1 MRRLL
6 LLALVVLAVLWIVRG
21 RPTISGLVDRITS
34 PLFHSKAAVGESEH
48 NRVVAEAAP
57 AVGQSQEVVI
67 GMLKEGMTIWEIR
80 DLLGRPDTAAEEVR
94 DGKTRRHWYYRR
106 IRRMLVLEDDRVVSI
121 AIQ

>member
-1 MRRLL
+1 VRRLL
-6 LLALVVLAVLWIVRG
+6 LLALVVVAVLWIVRD
-21 RPTISGLVDRITS
+21 RPTVTGLVDRITN
-34 PLFHSKAAVGESEH
+34 PLLHSKAAVEESEH

-57 AVGQSQEVVI
+57 AVGQNQEVLI

-80 DLLGRPDTAAEEVR
+80 DLLGRPDSATEEVR
-94 DGKTRRHWYYRR
+94 NGKTRQRWYYRR